1 MTRIVLVSVVLVAFS
16 ALALALRGGA
26 LASADA
32 PQAVVLRVGDT
43 MTVENA
49 DIGCQVVER
58 DGRPVIDCRRA
69 GRHKG
74 TYMTLFDDRRVRV
87 ARFRSQD
94 TAKVVFTAKHRGKAR
109 RCGDKARSARQ

>member
-1 MTRIVLVSVVLVAFS
+1 MTRIVLVSVVLLAFA
-16 ALALALRGGA
+16 ALALGGA

-49 DIGCQVVER
+49 DIGCQVIER

-94 TAKVVFTAKHRGKAR
+94 TAKVIFTAKHHGKAR
-109 RCGDKARSARQ
+109 RCGDKARSARK